1 LTVSPESSPFPP
13 ETVDPSPDGGVVTD
27 EERNRYGVLLDRA
40 AERGLHSPHEYE
52 LRLADLAA
60 ATTIGQMKEIV
71 TELPVF
77 SAPKGAG
84 LSPGA
89 SGRRPARA
97 AGSPGPGHPRSSPWR
112 VLIVLVVV
120 VVAALAFLALYA
132 HHVVGH
138 RAGLPAPAVVL
149 RAVSGLRP

>member
-1 LTVSPESSPFPP
+1 
-13 ETVDPSPDGGVVTD
+13 
-27 EERNRYGVLLDRA
+27 
-40 AERGLHSPHEYE
+40 
-52 LRLADLAA
+52 
-60 ATTIGQMKEIV
+60 MKEIV

>member
-1 LTVSPESSPFPP
+1 MSPEPKPLSP

-40 AERGLHSPHEYE
+40 AERGLLSPHEYE

-60 ATTIGQMKEIV
+60 ATTTAQMKEIV

-77 SAPKGAG
+77 SAPKGVRS
-84 LSPGA
+84 SPGGSA
-89 SGRRPARA
+89 RRRAPAT
-97 AGSPGPGHPRSSPWR
+97 GSPGPGRPRSSPWL

-132 HHVVGH
+132 HHVVGQH
-138 RAGLPAPAVVL
+138 AGLPAPAVVL
-149 RAVSGLRP
+149 RPVSGLRL